1 MNLNICVQCLKL
13 PSRADISILSSDY
26 HHLCSSWRWTLCC
39 VQSTA
44 AYIIIEIQICN
55 TENSQHSQAI
65 IVFFPIFTF
74 KDFSEKYVYLIII
87 FFKECLLLHY
97 LLLKL
102 WDNFSEDLFCTYY
115 SNFSLSI
122 AVSFSKHWFSKVKIF
137 FNML

>member
-1 MNLNICVQCLKL
+1 MNYNLLVNLNICVQCLKL

-74 KDFSEKYVYLIII
+74 KDFSEKYVHLIII
-87 FFKECLLLHY
+87 
-97 LLLKL
+97 
-102 WDNFSEDLFCTYY
+102 SY
-115 SNFSLSI
+115 SNYGTTFQKTYFVLQYR
-122 AVSFSKHWFSKVKIF
+122 FSKHWFSKVKIF

>member
-44 AYIIIEIQICN
+44 AYIIIEIQIKHRKFATQSGN
-55 TENSQHSQAI
+55 KGVLSNLHIQG
-65 IVFFPIFTF
+65 FFWKIRL
-74 KDFSEKYVYLIII
+74 SHH
-87 FFKECLLLHY
+87 KECLLLHY